1 MSKPASGVLGFKTFQ
16 QDEKVTRNFR
26 SRIEKYKVI
35 SQEEVVILI
44 LGGVFDEPR
53 EINTINQLSNQN
65 YRISYLI
72 V

>member
-1 MSKPASGVLGFKTFQ
+1 MSKPASGVLGLKTLQ
-16 QDEKVTRNFR
+16 LDKKITRNFR
-26 SRIEKYKVI
+26 SEFLKYKVI
-35 SQEEVVILI
+35 SQEEVVTLI

-53 EINTINQLSNQN
+53 EINTTNQLSNQN